1 MKHFLRSFSL
11 ITKLLLI
18 VLMVAG
24 VEQTAD
30 ARRSKRSTSTSAS
43 SSSKKSSKSKK
54 SYKSSA
60 KEESRSSRRER
71 RRRERAERQKTEQYG
86 RQRNS
91 RTRARRTTTVQR
103 WSYENG
109 SNYDPESYIL
119 IDKPTNNLKV
129 IKGNRVI
136 FETQVC
142 LGARYG
148 DKTMVGDHK
157 TPEGTFSIASIENSS
172 GWSPSRNQYGGAYGP
187 WFFRLKAPQSS
198 HIGIH
203 GTNRP
208 YSIGQRQ
215 SEGCIRLHNSELV
228 KLRELVGQGM
238 KVIITKDV
246 YTDATAPRGPRPTA
260 PAPAA
265 KPAAPAVDYAKL
277 CNRITD
283 SIQSYVDSVQAASPG
298 TRIGVC
304 AIIDKSHYVEVN
316 ATDSFPM
323 YGLGKFPLALAVAQ
337 RMSEKG
343 VALHNSTHISS
354 GMLQKTT
361 RKVLEKIDKHFYIP
375 MSDLLGFI
383 ARDDYMDIADAL
395 THDVVLGTDSLN
407 AFVHKRGYIDT
418 HFTKKMT
425 AAYKDTKQAYANRTT
440 PLGMAEMMRD
450 FFGLN
455 MDDYDKAIVSA
466 MASTPIGPNR
476 IVKGLEGTR
485 ADISHMA
492 GTGPVDK
499 KTKRITAVNDAA
511 YIRIPGKKP
520 YTLVILIANSG
531 LDQDA
536 TEAVIAH
543 ISRLLSAML

>member
-1 MKHFLRSFSL
+1 MKRFLRTFSL

-18 VLMVAG
+18 AVTVTCVDIPA
-24 VEQTAD
+24 Q
-30 ARRSKRSTSTSAS
+30 ARRSRKAAVSTTSKTSRSRKSEDKGKSRRSRRS
-43 SSSKKSSKSKK
+43 SYRGSRR
-54 SYKSSA
+54 SSA
-60 KEESRSSRRER
+60 V
-71 RRRERAERQKTEQYG
+71 
-86 RQRNS
+86 
-91 RTRARRTTTVQR
+91 VQR

-109 SNYDPESYIL
+109 SKYDPESYIL

-129 IKGNRVI
+129 IKGNKVI
-136 FETQVC
+136 FETRVC

-172 GWSPSRNQYGGAYGP
+172 GWSPSRNEYGGAYGP

-246 YTDATAPRGPRPTA
+246 YTDATAPRGPRPSA
-260 PAPAA
+260 PAPAKPA
-265 KPAAPAVDYAKL
+265 KPEVDYARL
-277 CNRITD
+277 CDKITD
-283 SIQSYVDSVQAASPG
+283 SLTAYVDSVQKSWPG
-298 TRIGVC
+298 TRVGVC

-343 VALHNSTHISS
+343 VALHNSTHVSS

-361 RKVLEKIDKHFYIP
+361 RKMLEKTDKHFYIP
-375 MSDLLGFI
+375 MADLLNYI
-383 ARDDYMDIADAL
+383 VRDDYMDIADAL

-407 AFVHKRGYIDT
+407 AFIQKRGYTDT
-418 HFTKKMT
+418 HFGKTMT
-425 AAYKDTKQAYANRTT
+425 AAFKDTRHAYANRTT

-450 FFGLN
+450 FFILN
-455 MDDYDKAIVSA
+455 MDDYDKAIASA
-466 MASTPIGPNR
+466 MSTTQVGQNR
-476 IVKGLEGTR
+476 IALGLEGTK
-485 ADISHMA
+485 AEILHMA
-492 GTGPVDK
+492 GTGPVEK
-499 KTKRITAVNDAA
+499 KTKRLTAMNDAA
-511 YIRIPGKKP
+511 YIRIMGKRP
-520 YTLVILIANSG
+520 YTLVVLIADSG
-531 LDQDA
+531 LPHDE

-543 ISRLLSAML
+543 ISKIVRDNL